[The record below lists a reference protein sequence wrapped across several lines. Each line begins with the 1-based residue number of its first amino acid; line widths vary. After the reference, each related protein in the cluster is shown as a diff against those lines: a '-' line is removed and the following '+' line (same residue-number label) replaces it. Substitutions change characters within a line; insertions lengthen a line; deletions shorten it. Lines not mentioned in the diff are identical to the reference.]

1 MAKAR
6 ARKAEVVD
14 KDAPK
19 AKVARAQKCKSDICL
34 SENLRKKHAKIKQIF
49 PFQFSWKFQPP

>member
-6 ARKAEVVD
+6 ARKAEIVD

-19 AKVARAQKCKSDICL
+19 AKVARAQKCKSDL
-34 SENLRKKHAKIKQIF
+34 FGSKFAKRACKSIK
-49 PFQFSWKFQPP
+49 